1 MNITI
6 VGTGYVGL
14 VTGACLADVGNTVLC
29 MDLNKSKIS
38 KLNSG
43 FIPIYEPGLATLVEK
58 NFESGRLKFTDDI
71 EKSVDHGDIQFIAVG
86 TPSEEDGS
94 ADLHHVLQAAKNIGK
109 YMKKKKIVVD
119 KSTVPVGTADEVKKT
134 ISVELSARNE
144 NHEFSVVSNPEF
156 LKEGAAILDFQ
167 KPDRI
172 IIGTDSHESAQIM
185 RRIYAPFQ
193 RNRDKIIIM
202 DIRSAE
208 LTKYAANAML
218 ATRISFMNE
227 LANLAEKLG
236 ADIEHVRQGIGS
248 DSRIGYSFLYPG
260 CGYGGSCFPKDVK
273 ALIKTA
279 FNLNQKLEILSAVET
294 ANENQKL
301 IIVKKIVDEYGEN
314 LEGRLFAIWGLSFKP
329 GTDDMRHAPSLSVIQ
344 DLLKRGASIKAYDP
358 VAMEE
363 SKKIF
368 KKKISY
374 AENPLDAL
382 NDAEALLILTEWKEF
397 RSPDFAEISKRLKG
411 SRIFDGRN
419 IYDPIQVRSNNLHYE
434 AIGRQ

>member
-1 MNITI
+1 M
-6 VGTGYVGL
+6 
-14 VTGACLADVGNTVLC
+14 
-29 MDLNKSKIS
+29 
-38 KLNSG
+38 
-43 FIPIYEPGLATLVEK
+43 
-58 NFESGRLKFTDDI
+58 
-71 EKSVDHGDIQFIAVG
+71 
-86 TPSEEDGS
+86 
-94 ADLHHVLQAAKNIGK
+94 
-109 YMKKKKIVVD
+109 
-119 KSTVPVGTADEVKKT
+119 
-134 ISVELSARNE
+134 
-144 NHEFSVVSNPEF
+144 
-156 LKEGAAILDFQ
+156 DFQ